1 MGVLLTVF
9 CQALSAVLSQPEH
22 PIINP
27 FLPVTWQRSMSE
39 QAIETVAIK
48 WTPVNPMG
56 YLLRAYGKGREFFL
70 SLYYSHIHTLC
81 CFKLGKV
88 WHLPRP
94 VKYTGN
100 PSLRYIYI
108 TFAAICYFCKYTDLW
123 SLGKYLCLCKYKAR
137 TMKHSYG
144 KALTWWCFWTHRNL
158 SAVTKNSMYNPR
170 LSDVLSPVSDRRKSN
185 MVVPPP
191 GCAYRVPGPVPTGCD
206 SVPLG
211 WEGCPGIY
219 ILSSKATDLK

>member
-27 FLPVTWQRSMSE
+27 FLLVTWQRSMSE

-56 YLLRAYGKGREFFL
+56 YLLRAYGKSREFFSS
-70 SLYYSHIHTLC
+70 SLLFPYSSTLC
-81 CFKLGKV
+81 CFNLGKG

-100 PSLRYIYI
+100 PYRWLKYIHI
-108 TFAAICYFCKYTDLW
+108 TFAAICYFCKYMNLW
-123 SLGKYLCLCKYKAR
+123 SLYKYLCLRKYKAR
-137 TMKHSYG
+137 TMKHLYG
-144 KALTWWCFWTHRNL
+144 KVLTWQCLGTHRNL
-158 SAVTKNSMYNPR
+158 SAVTK
-170 LSDVLSPVSDRRKSN
+170 SN
-185 MVVPPP
+185 
-191 GCAYRVPGPVPTGCD
+191 T
-206 SVPLG
+206 
-211 WEGCPGIY
+211 
-219 ILSSKATDLK
+219 